1 MVVNHSRFPCCYGV
15 ERRTQQLLAPYRH
28 IFSKVSYLAI
38 QWEFWCY
45 AHSSGAADTRFESR
59 LGNSKFL
66 ISICS
71 SPAVVNFPSEIAK
84 LGVTHLYV
92 TFFIDK
98 ATTLKFSAKNI
109 ALIFIPELSFQR
121 ATKLEKSKVLNLRPM
136 GKAGLTIEATLFN
149 QNQIERIEAD
159 EGRVVFHEKK
169 PEKTLHIDANNIKCD
184 HSIKALLS
192 ESLVV
197 VCRAALQQQ
206 VDVIT
211 LCVEHGS
218 LPVIPTEKAEQLVH
232 LNESFVRLFQRG
244 WQKLYLGEHISS
256 NVQSAL
262 HSFENACKWLCY
274 YSRSDSSYVRSIVEL
289 VFSLTSSTNE

>member
-28 IFSKVSYLAI
+28 IFSKAYYLAI

-45 AHSSGAADTRFESR
+45 AHSSGAAESRFESR
-59 LGNSKFL
+59 IGYSKFL
-66 ISICS
+66 ISVCS
-71 SPAVVNFPSEIAK
+71 SPSVVNFPSEIAK

-92 TFFIDK
+92 TFFVDE

-109 ALIFIPELSFQR
+109 ALIFIPELSFQH
-121 ATKLEKSKVLNLRPM
+121 TIKLEKSKVLYLRPM

-149 QNQIERIEAD
+149 QNQIERIEAA

-169 PEKTLHIDANNIKCD
+169 PEKTLHIDCNNIKSNHC
-184 HSIKALLS
+184 IKALLS

-197 VCRAALQQQ
+197 VCRAAVQQQ

-218 LPVIPTEKAEQLVH
+218 LPVIPTEKTEQLVH
-232 LNESFVRLFQRG
+232 LNESFVRLIQRD
-244 WQKLYLGEHISS
+244 WQKLYLGEHGSS
-256 NVQSAL
+256 NIKSAL
-262 HSFENACKWLCY
+262 RSFENASKWLCY

>member
-1 MVVNHSRFPCCYGV
+1 MVVNHLRYPCCYGV
-15 ERRTQQLLAPYRH
+15 ERRTQTLLAPYRQ

-45 AHSSGAADTRFESR
+45 AHSTGATETRFER
-59 LGNSKFL
+59 RIGNSKFL
-66 ISICS
+66 VSVCS
-71 SPAVVNFPSEIAK
+71 APAIVNFPSEIAK

-92 TFFIDK
+92 TFFVDK

-109 ALIFIPELSFQR
+109 ALIFIPELSFQH
-121 ATKLEKSKVLNLRPM
+121 AIKLEKSKVVYLRPM
-136 GKAGLTIEATLFN
+136 GKAGSTIEATLFN

-169 PEKTLHIDANNIKCD
+169 PEKTLHIDANNIKSD

-192 ESLVV
+192 ESLAV
-197 VCRAALQQQ
+197 VCRAGLQQQ

-218 LPVIPTEKAEQLVH
+218 LPVVPTEKIEQLVH
-232 LNESFVRLFQRG
+232 LNESFVRLFQRD
-244 WQKLYLGEHISS
+244 WQKLYLGEHVSS
-256 NVQSAL
+256 NVESAL
-262 HSFENACKWLCY
+262 HGFENACKWLCC
-274 YSRSDSSYVRSIVEL
+274 YSRSDSSYVRNIVEL